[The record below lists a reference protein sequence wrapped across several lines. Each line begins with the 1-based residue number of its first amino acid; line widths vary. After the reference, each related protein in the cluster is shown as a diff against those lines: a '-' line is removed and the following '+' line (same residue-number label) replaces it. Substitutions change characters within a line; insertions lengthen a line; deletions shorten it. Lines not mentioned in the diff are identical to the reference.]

1 MLATAEDTVVD
12 WEPTLVLPNVDFMD
26 SVGSRL
32 IAITGLDDKR
42 VQNLRGRHPTFD
54 AFLSRF
60 TDEFKVSVRPSVVLV
75 AKSAPQSVF
84 TIDAISSFRDIVAL
98 SAVPISRAL
107 QLQYSKAFP
116 FQYSNSFAL
125 YPWSLSRDY
134 KHLVL
139 NTGALMSM
147 NSVDKFQGQ
156 SSPEVPF
163 QRARVSDLD
172 AVLLAKLMSR
182 WKSRYATKRTSWEDR
197 ALFRSLNMA
206 NQAAQIPWTADETR
220 YDRGRI
226 TALWVSAFEILVHPG
241 RGGRSGLEQ
250 VLDLLDRVEW
260 VTSFLSRRT
269 YKVRSGKKVFRRG
282 FASSV
287 YGQMY
292 SARNDFLHGNPVRP
306 SGLYLRGTWLPLWY
320 CAALIYRLGLT
331 AFLDLSWKKA
341 WPPRSDIQ
349 RFAKVA
355 SDRYDFERTQGT
367 IEQGLYYATK
377 PRPD

>member
-1 MLATAEDTVVD
+1 MTTGKAVVD
-12 WEPTLVLPNVDFMD
+12 WEPTLVLPNVDFVD

-32 IAITGLDDKR
+32 VAIAGIDDTR
-42 VQNLRGRHPTFD
+42 IQDLRERHPTFD
-54 AFLSRF
+54 TFLSRF
-60 TDEFKVSVRPSVVLV
+60 TDEFNVPVKPSIVLV

-98 SAVPISRAL
+98 SAVPLSRAL
-107 QLQYSKAFP
+107 QLQYDKPFS

-139 NTGALMSM
+139 NTGALTSM
-147 NSVDKFQGQ
+147 NAVDKFQGQ
-156 SSPEVPF
+156 SSPEVSF
-163 QRARVSDLD
+163 QRVRVSDFD
-172 AVLLAKLMSR
+172 AVLLAKLIKR
-182 WKSRYATKRTSWEDR
+182 WKSRYATQKTKWEDR

-206 NQAAQIPWTADETR
+206 NQAAQIPWSADETR

-241 RGGRSGLEQ
+241 RGGRSGPEQ
-250 VLDLLDRVEW
+250 VLNLLERVQW
-260 VTSFLSRRT
+260 VTTFLSMRV
-269 YKVRSGKKVFRRG
+269 YKVQSGKKASRRG

-287 YGQMY
+287 YEQMY

-306 SGLYLRGTWLPLWY
+306 SGLYLKGTKVPLWY
-320 CAALIYRLGLT
+320 CAALLYRLGLT
-331 AFLDLSWKKA
+331 AFLDLSWKKP
-341 WPPRSDIQ
+341 WPSRSNSK
-349 RFAKVA
+349 RFAKMA
-355 SDRYDFERTQGT
+355 SDRYDFERPQGT

-377 PRPD
+377 PRPE